1 MADHLSFC
9 LDEHVPRVFAKT
21 LRSSGYTTVRTKNA
35 YGAGTTD
42 RELLEECAA
51 ADHVLI
57 TNDKKD
63 FSGVVGSSVDH
74 AGLIIYTDEAWVRE
88 QPENTVR
95 TIERVLTYYDRDSL
109 RGETIWLDQWS

>member
-51 ADHVLI
+51 APDHVLI
-57 TNDKKD
+57 
-63 FSGVVGSSVDH
+63 VVTTET
-74 AGLIIYTDEAWVRE
+74 IYT
-88 QPENTVR
+88 
-95 TIERVLTYYDRDSL
+95 
-109 RGETIWLDQWS
+109 